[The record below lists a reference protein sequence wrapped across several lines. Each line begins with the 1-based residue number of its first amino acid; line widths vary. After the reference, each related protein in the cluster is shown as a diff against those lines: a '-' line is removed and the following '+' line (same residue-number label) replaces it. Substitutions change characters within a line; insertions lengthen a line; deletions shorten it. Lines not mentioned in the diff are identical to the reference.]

1 MKRMENKLFAEQAGR
16 MVSRL
21 QETET
26 FRKLFLP
33 LVVEAKEAANKSLM
47 KNVPEY
53 QTAEKHTS
61 RLYDRLREE
70 LKESAPPR
78 LCGLFDEF
86 LEADDMTDTIWAE
99 EMYLRGIQDA
109 EALIL
114 LISKENVFDVTKLSS
129 L

>member
-1 MKRMENKLFAEQAGR
+1 MKRMENKLFAEQTGR
-16 MVSRL
+16 MVNSL
-21 QETET
+21 QDTET

-33 LVVEAKEAANKSLM
+33 LVVEAKEAAHKSLM

-53 QTAEKHTS
+53 QTAEKNTS
-61 RLYDRLREE
+61 ELYGRLREK
-70 LKESAPPR
+70 LKESASPG
-78 LCGLFDEF
+78 LCSLFDEF

-109 EALIL
+109 VSFIL
-114 LISKENVFDVTKLSS
+114 LASKENVSDVTKISS

>member
-1 MKRMENKLFAEQAGR
+1 MATK
-16 MVSRL
+16 
-21 QETET
+21 
-26 FRKLFLP
+26 
-33 LVVEAKEAANKSLM
+33 
-47 KNVPEY
+47 Y
-53 QTAEKHTS
+53 QLLA
-61 RLYDRLREE
+61 DRLREE

-109 EALIL
+109 VALIL